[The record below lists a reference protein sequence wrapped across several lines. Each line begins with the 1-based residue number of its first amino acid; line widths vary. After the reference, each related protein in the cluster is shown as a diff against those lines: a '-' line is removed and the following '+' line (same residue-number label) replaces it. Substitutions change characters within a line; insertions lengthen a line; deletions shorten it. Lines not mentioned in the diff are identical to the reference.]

1 MFNFYRSFYTF
12 YRMQQDNIPFWLCFP
27 VRLWPKPFSKFRPT
41 FFLVFVAIV
50 FLWQFLAYL
59 SLLRLR

>member
-1 MFNFYRSFYTF
+1 MFNFHAFYTF
-12 YRMQQDNIPFWLCFP
+12 YRMQVDNIPIWCFLP
-27 VRLWPKPFSKFRPT
+27 VRLWPKPFSKFPNK
-41 FFLVFVAIV
+41 FFTVFMAIV

>member
-1 MFNFYRSFYTF
+1 MQYVFIPYNNFPEAALSKHR
-12 YRMQQDNIPFWLCFP
+12 
-27 VRLWPKPFSKFRPT
+27 RL
-41 FFLVFVAIV
+41 FFVVFMAIV